1 MLRQISALIASLPSA
16 NAPGFRAE
24 LQAVCLLLCSQVSSL
39 MQQEQED
46 VRLTSL
52 LSELTRQVD
61 ALSGVSR
68 YLAGGIEVE
77 ADLSSMP
84 TNIMP
89 SSRLGQVRLKTSQ
102 AWRGHDPSVTL
113 GVVAGAE
120 TLQSEASSHVY
131 D

>member
-1 MLRQISALIASLPSA
+1 
-16 NAPGFRAE
+16 
-24 LQAVCLLLCSQVSSL
+24 
-39 MQQEQED
+39 MQKEQED

-61 ALSGVSR
+61 ALSGVSQH
-68 YLAGGIEVE
+68 LAGGIQAE

-89 SSRLGQVRLKTSQ
+89 SSRLGQVRLTISR

-113 GVVAGAE
+113 VVVAGAE
-120 TLQSEASSHVY
+120 TLPSEASSHVY